1 MLTLKSIFQA
11 VWRAVKLHRY
21 LAITGLVVVALATG
35 GGFYYYQAGDDSAA
49 PAERVVKVAVLNG
62 DLSQVVIKT
71 NGRVESER
79 EADLSPQIAGVVSS
93 VYAQVGDAVAAG
105 ALLIQLASPDQTAA
119 VSTARANLR
128 AAELAVE
135 KARHTS
141 LNASLEAYPV
151 IDGTLA
157 ENSNAALTK
166 PTISGNYLSNEQGEY
181 YLKFYPSH
189 TASGY
194 SFRFSGLETGSG
206 SALVGVA
213 EPFGTRG
220 LFIQFPANF
229 PYSSYPEWVV
239 PVPNTRSSS
248 FASASG
254 LDLNLEA
261 ALANQAAAESA
272 LESALAALA
281 KTQIRAPFSGEVV
294 ALQVKA
300 GEYVTPGVTL
310 VSLINS
316 RQSKQVNVS
325 LGATDAT
332 RVKVGDQALVD
343 GQTAG
348 QVTKVASGLNQQT
361 GQVEAIV
368 VITEAAPDLLI
379 GEFVPVE
386 ITTTAKVVTTESDKI
401 VVPLAAVK
409 SKTSGQ
415 VVYVI
420 SHNQAKERLVTTG
433 EIIGDNIQ
441 ILSGLAG
448 DELVAATAR
457 GLSDGVKVEV
467 LR

>member
-1 MLTLKSIFQA
+1 MLNLKSIFQA
-11 VWRAVKLHRY
+11 VWQAAKLHRY
-21 LAITGLVVVALATG
+21 LAITGVIIAAAAAVS
-35 GGFYYYQAGDDSAA
+35 GFYYYQAGDTNDA
-49 PAERVVKVAVLNG
+49 PAERVVKVSVLNG
-62 DLSQVVIKT
+62 NLKQVVIKT

-79 EADLSPQIAGVVSS
+79 EADLSPQIAGVVRG
-93 VYAQVGDAVAAG
+93 VYVQVGDVVGTG
-105 ALLIQLASPDQTAA
+105 ALLVQLASPDQSAA
-119 VSTARANLR
+119 VGTARANLR

-135 KARHTS
+135 KARHAS

-151 IDGTLA
+151 VEGTMA

-166 PTISGNYLSNEQGEY
+166 PTVSGNYLSNEQGEY
-181 YLKFYPSH
+181 RLKFYPSH

-213 EPFGTRG
+213 EPLGMRG
-220 LFIQFPANF
+220 LYIEFPADF
-229 PYSSYPEWVV
+229 PYGSYPEWVI

-261 ALANQAAAESA
+261 ALANQRAAESA
-272 LESALAALA
+272 LETALAALA

-294 ALQVKA
+294 AVQVKA
-300 GEYVTPGVTL
+300 GEYTTPGVTL
-310 VSLINS
+310 ISLINS
-316 RQSKQVNVS
+316 RQSKQVAVS
-325 LGATDAT
+325 LGADDAA

-343 GQTAG
+343 GLVAG
-348 QVTKVASGLNQQT
+348 LVIKVASGINQQT

-368 VITEAAPDLLI
+368 AITDAAPNLLI

-386 ITTTAKVVTTESDKI
+386 ITTEPIAVAAEDDQMI
-401 VVPLAAVK
+401 VPLSAVK

-415 VVYVI
+415 VVYLI
-420 SHNQAKERLVTTG
+420 ENNRAKERLVTTG
-433 EIIGDNIQ
+433 EIIGDAIQ
-441 ILSGLAG
+441 ILSGLSG
-448 DELVAATAR
+448 EELVAATAR

-467 LR
+467 AR

>member
-1 MLTLKSIFQA
+1 MLTLKSTFQA
-11 VWRAVKLHRY
+11 VWQAIKLHRY
-21 LAITGLVVVALATG
+21 LAITGLVVVALAAG
-35 GGFYYYQAGDDSAA
+35 GGFYYYQTDDGSIA

-79 EADLSPQIAGVVSS
+79 EADLSPQIAGVVRD

-105 ALLIQLASPDQTAA
+105 AILIQLASPDQTAA

-141 LNASLEAYPV
+141 LNTNLEAYPV
-151 IDGTLA
+151 IDGTMA
-157 ENSNAALTK
+157 ENSNASLTK

-181 YLKFYPSH
+181 YFKFYPSH
-189 TASGY
+189 AASGY

-206 SALVGVA
+206 SALVGAA
-213 EPFGTRG
+213 EPFGKRG

-239 PVPNTRSSS
+239 PVPNIRSSS

-272 LESALAALA
+272 LETALATLA
-281 KTQIRAPFSGEVV
+281 KTQIRAPFSGEIV

-316 RQSKQVNVS
+316 RQSKQVTVS
-325 LGATDAT
+325 LGANDAV
-332 RVKVGDQALVD
+332 RVKIGNQALID
-343 GQTAG
+343 GQVTG

-368 VITEAAPDLLI
+368 AVTEAAPDLLI

-386 ITTTAKVVTTESDKI
+386 ITTTAKVMAESDKI

-415 VVYVI
+415 VIYVI
-420 SHNQAKERLVTTG
+420 NNNRAKERLVTTG
-433 EIIGDNIQ
+433 EIIGDAIQ
-441 ILSGLAG
+441 ILSGLTG
-448 DELVAATAR
+448 EELVAATAR

-467 LR
+467 LH